1 MSPVAAAG
9 PPHTRMSSVN
19 GGGPVSTLDG
29 SKTSVMDGTK
39 GTGRVLPHLDDLT
52 SVTPEV
58 DINSPIRRILQDAE
72 MLAKQ
77 ADTHLDFRR
86 PDVALQEF
94 IKASIIAMEIIPHHK
109 DYPSLSAGQGELNR
123 SYMGLLKRIKAQQG
137 RFDEA
142 KRLIKEDNDRSG
154 VQPRGVSSGAEN
166 GYTRPAKGTATI
178 PNGFQN
184 GDHVNG
190 TSVSSHPNGSAN
202 GPATRKKP
210 TIQPKPDALHGKALQ
225 PSSTTGSTSDLSD
238 LASRFARLR
247 SPASNIPVQDPRIR
261 TQPISIPEQSGF
273 TAKSPTTSQP
283 TTFPTTLRPLG
294 PREMPSVPTTVPR
307 STRMPLDT
315 QVPGMPKPPDAIY
328 SPSRNPDTA
337 ATVNFPTSIPRSS
350 SYIGNGN
357 NAAPPVSSAART
369 PSFDSRREYFTAAHK
384 MSDTGT
390 PMPNPILPN
399 STTVSA
405 TELTKYLRMGSQI
418 LRILLVDVRSREE
431 FDEGHIMS
439 PSIICIEPV
448 TLRDGISSE
457 ELVESLVLSPD
468 AEQNLY
474 ERRHEF
480 DLVVF
485 YDQRSV
491 SLKGSGGQI
500 SDTSYLQ
507 NFAKAMY
514 DYGYDKQL
522 KRRPML
528 LLGGVDSWTELMG
541 PSSLQSSS
549 TGSSFKH
556 ANGKSIKP
564 ARPLGRVPMARDAYR
579 FTPGRKR
586 TYESRPLSKEEES
599 KWDETLKEHPTNE
612 SSTAVEQDGSDELS
626 YVRTTE
632 DFFRRYP
639 ELPSIQESMISARP
653 PAKRVAYYN
662 TPVNS
667 IPEPPARPAPALPR
681 QRSSGVLEKAPVAAY
696 AMNSTTSNGLADL
709 APSAGL
715 TGLRNT
721 GVSCYANSIV
731 QCLSASGPLRDYLIN
746 FTRGDNTKVPRKA
759 GESTD
764 PPQLLVRNIGNLL
777 GHMWSGRYDYV
788 APTTFLVSYVL
799 SLLSCNLYL

>member
-1 MSPVAAAG
+1 MTNGFKASGIDATNGAG
-9 PPHTRMSSVN
+9 RA
-19 GGGPVSTLDG
+19 
-29 SKTSVMDGTK
+29 
-39 GTGRVLPHLDDLT
+39 LPHLDDLT
-52 SVTPEV
+52 SVTPDV
-58 DINSPIRRILQDAE
+58 NINSPIRRILLDGE
-72 MLAKQ
+72 VLAKQ

-123 SYMGLLKRIKAQQG
+123 SYMGLLKRIKAQQPK
-137 RFDEA
+137 FEEA
-142 KRLIKEDNDRSG
+142 KMAIKEDNDRSG
-154 VQPRGVSSGAEN
+154 VRPKAISSGVE
-166 GYTRPAKGTATI
+166 
-178 PNGFQN
+178 
-184 GDHVNG
+184 
-190 TSVSSHPNGSAN
+190 NGSARPVNPAISESNGFPNGNRVNGASVSNLSSGSTN

-210 TIQPKPDALHGKALQ
+210 PIQPKPDALHGKALQ
-225 PSSTTGSTSDLSD
+225 SSNSAGSTSDVSD

-247 SPASNIPVQDPRIR
+247 SPAPNVPVQDPRIR
-261 TQPISIPEQSGF
+261 TQPISIPEHPGYP
-273 TAKSPTTSQP
+273 TKPLTTSQP
-283 TTFPTTLRPLG
+283 TTSPTTLRPLG
-294 PREMPSVPTTVPR
+294 PREMPSVPTTAPR

-328 SPSRNPDTA
+328 SPSRNPETA
-337 ATVNFPTSIPRSS
+337 ATVNFPTSIPRRS

-369 PSFDSRREYFTAAHK
+369 PSFDSRREYFTPAHRV
-384 MSDTGT
+384 SENGEPTS
-390 PMPNPILPN
+390 NLILPN
-399 STTVSA
+399 STTVSVND
-405 TELTKYLRMGSQI
+405 LTKYLRMGSHI

-439 PSIICIEPV
+439 PSIICVEPL

-468 AEQNLY
+468 SEQNLY
-474 ERRHEF
+474 EQRHEF

-485 YDQRSV
+485 YDQRSM
-491 SLKGSGGQI
+491 SLKGTDGPI
-500 SDTSYLQ
+500 SETSCLQ
-507 NFAKAMY
+507 NFANAMY

-528 LLGGVDSWTELMG
+528 LLGGVDAWTELMG

-549 TGSSFKH
+549 TGSSPFKK
-556 ANGKSIKP
+556 ANGHGIKP
-564 ARPLGRVPMARDAYR
+564 ARPLGRVPMARDAHR

-599 KWDETLKEHPTNE
+599 KWDETLKEHPINGN
-612 SSTAVEQDGSDELS
+612 STAVETDGSDELS

-639 ELPSIQESMISARP
+639 ELPSIQESMISALP
-653 PAKRVAYYN
+653 PAKRATYN
-662 TPVNS
+662 HTPFNS
-667 IPEPPARPAPALPR
+667 IPGPPARPPPALPR
-681 QRSSGVLEKAPVAAY
+681 QRSSGVLEKAPVATY
-696 AMNSTTSNGLADL
+696 AMSSATSTGLADL
-709 APSAGL
+709 TPTAGL

-731 QCLSASGPLRDYLIN
+731 QCLSASSGLRDYLVN
-746 FTRGDNTKVPRKA
+746 FTPSNSTKVPRKA
-759 GESTD
+759 DESTD

-788 APTTFLVSYVL
+788 APTTFLVSYDL
-799 SLLSCNLYL
+799 CNIW